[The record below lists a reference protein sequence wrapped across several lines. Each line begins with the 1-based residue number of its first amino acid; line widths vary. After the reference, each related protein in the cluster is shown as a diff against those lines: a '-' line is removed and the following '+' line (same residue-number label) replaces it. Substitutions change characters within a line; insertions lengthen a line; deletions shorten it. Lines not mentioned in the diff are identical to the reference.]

1 MDRLEHIFQLQAKF
15 AFVSELCDLLEET
28 IFIWWKKPK
37 DINHDALREELVDIL
52 HFFISMCIKAGMTA
66 EDLYQGYLKKN
77 KENFDR
83 QQGKS
88 NKAGYEWEAD

>member
-1 MDRLEHIFQLQAKF
+1 
-15 AFVSELCDLLEET
+15 
-28 IFIWWKKPK
+28 
-37 DINHDALREELVDIL
+37 
-52 HFFISMCIKAGMTA
+52 MCIKAGMTA